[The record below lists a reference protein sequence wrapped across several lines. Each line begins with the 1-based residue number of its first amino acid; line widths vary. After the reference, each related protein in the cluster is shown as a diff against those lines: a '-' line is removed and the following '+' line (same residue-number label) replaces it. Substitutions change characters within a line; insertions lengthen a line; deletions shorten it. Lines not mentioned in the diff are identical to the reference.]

1 MSKPKK
7 MRELRS
13 IFARPIL
20 FLVIMMS
27 LGIFILFNIVL
38 IYTFDSSLS
47 DSLSYI
53 SAAMERLY
61 TDVPQQEITL
71 EDLAQTH
78 NHLLNNASKDT
89 LVELIISDN
98 DSNIKYS
105 SANLDYS
112 TIKEILDTSKTH
124 LFHHGKVQR
133 LKVGKDLYYLT
144 KVDIDSQNN
153 VYIFS
158 STYNFKII
166 LKSTNRTLGSIL
178 IGVTILFLVVIY
190 VVAVHL
196 SKPIKKLSN
205 QATDIG
211 NGILFPVTIDSN
223 SIELQTLADNLN
235 IMVKRLKAFNESQK
249 ISLQNVSHELR
260 TPLMSIQGYAEG
272 LREGYF
278 DDQKAAA
285 NIIIEESKRLSSI
298 VDQILI
304 LSRMDTLNQPVHIIP
319 ISINDFVEEEVK
331 KLEGYAF
338 REGKH
343 IKTSFSDEKIV
354 VNADYS
360 LLSNII
366 MNIISNS
373 IRYAKTTIKIDVSTS
388 ADKLYIVI
396 SDDGCGLNEEDLK
409 YIFTRFYKGK
419 DGNFGLGMSTAKSA
433 AQYMNGDIV
442 AENNESGGA
451 KFIITLQL

>member
-1 MSKPKK
+1 MSKQRKI
-7 MRELRS
+7 RELRS

-20 FLVIMMS
+20 FLVVLMS

-47 DSLSYI
+47 DSLNYI

-61 TDVPQQEITL
+61 EDIPSDEIIL
-71 EDLAQTH
+71 DDLIRTH
-78 NHLLNNASKDT
+78 NHLLNNSSKDNT
-89 LVELIISDN
+89 VELIVSKY
-98 DSNIKYS
+98 DSLLKYS
-105 SANLDYS
+105 STNLDAS
-112 TIKEILDTSKTH
+112 KLKEILASSKHSFFH
-124 LFHHGKVQR
+124 LGNVQR
-133 LKVGKDLYYLT
+133 LKVGKDFYYLS
-144 KVDIDSQNN
+144 KVNINSDNDI
-153 VYIFS
+153 YLFS
-158 STYNFKII
+158 STDNFKMV
-166 LKSTNRTLGSIL
+166 LKSTNRSLGSIL
-178 IGVTILFLVVIY
+178 IGITILFLLVVY
-190 VVAVHL
+190 VITIHL
-196 SKPIKKLSN
+196 SKPIKKLSS

-211 NGILFPVTIDSN
+211 NGILVPVKIDSN

-235 IMVKRLKAFNESQK
+235 IMVKRLKAFNDSQK
-249 ISLQNVSHELR
+249 MSLQNVSHELR

-278 DDQKAAA
+278 DDTKAAA
-285 NIIIEESKRLSSI
+285 DIIIEESKRLSSI

-304 LSRMDTLNQPVHIIP
+304 LSRMDTLNQPVHIVP
-319 ISINDFVEEEVK
+319 ININDFVKEEVK
-331 KLEGYAF
+331 KLDGYAF

-354 VNADYS
+354 VNADHS

-366 MNIISNS
+366 TNIISNS
-373 IRYAKTTIKIDVSTS
+373 IRYAKATIKVDVSTS
-388 ADKLYIVI
+388 NDKLYIII
-396 SDDGCGLNEEDLK
+396 SDDGRGLSEEDLK

-433 AQYMNGDIV
+433 AQYMKGDIV

-451 KFIITLQL
+451 KFIITLNL

>member
-1 MSKPKK
+1 MSKPRKI
-7 MRELRS
+7 RELRS

-20 FLVIMMS
+20 FLVVIMS

-38 IYTFDSSLS
+38 IYTFDNSLS
-47 DSLSYI
+47 DSLNYI

-61 TDVPQQEITL
+61 EDIPSDEITL
-71 EDLAQTH
+71 DDLVRTH
-78 NHLLNNASKDT
+78 NHLLNNSSKDNM
-89 LVELIISDN
+89 VELIVSKD
-98 DSNIKYS
+98 DSSIKYS
-105 SANLDYS
+105 STN
-112 TIKEILDTSKTH
+112 LDTSKLKEILAGSKNSFFH
-124 LFHHGKVQR
+124 LGNVQR
-133 LKVGKDLYYLT
+133 VKVRKDFYYLS
-144 KVDIDSQNN
+144 KVNIDSDND
-153 VYIFS
+153 VYLFS
-158 STYNFKII
+158 STDNFKIV

-178 IGVTILFLVVIY
+178 IGITILFLLVVY
-190 VVAVHL
+190 VVTIHL
-196 SKPIKKLSN
+196 SKPIKKLSS

-211 NGILFPVTIDSN
+211 NGILVPVTIDSN

-235 IMVKRLKAFNESQK
+235 IMVKRLKAFNDGQK
-249 ISLQNVSHELR
+249 MSLQNVSHELR

-278 DDQKAAA
+278 DDPKAAA
-285 NIIIEESKRLSSI
+285 DIIIEESKRLSSI

-304 LSRMDTLNQPVHIIP
+304 LSRMDTLNQPVHIVP
-319 ISINDFVEEEVK
+319 ININDFVEEEIK

-354 VNADYS
+354 VNADHS

-373 IRYAKTTIKIDVSTS
+373 IRYAKTTIRVDVSTS
-388 ADKLYIVI
+388 IDKLYIVI
-396 SDDGCGLNEEDLK
+396 SDDGRGLSEEDLK

-433 AQYMNGDIV
+433 AQYMKGDIV

-451 KFIITLQL
+451 RFVITLHL